1 MKNILSVFPQGID
14 TRVFFS
20 DISLEYVDLMK
31 EYQKLIQS
39 SKYSEASKLLN
50 NSDASFYGAW
60 IFNLLDVRLQKIGEY
75 LLSLEEPTSLIYQ
88 EEEPSEGLTE
98 SVSWIGV

>member
-14 TRVFFS
+14 TRIFFS

-31 EYQKLIQS
+31 EYQSLIKS
-39 SKYSEASKLLN
+39 GKYSEASKLLN

-60 IFNLLDVRLQKIGEY
+60 LLNLLDVRLQKIGTY

-88 EEEPSEGLTE
+88 EEEPSEGIYE
-98 SVSWIGV
+98 NVSWIGD